1 MTMTQ
6 SGCSC
11 LYAVGISSFFK
22 VYVPVPVKMF
32 PACVLA
38 PQMGWGS
45 PCKIKQV
52 GLPDL
57 LEIALLPVP
66 GSQ

>member
-1 MTMTQ
+1 M
-6 SGCSC
+6 
-11 LYAVGISSFFK
+11 
-22 VYVPVPVKMF
+22 PVPVKMF